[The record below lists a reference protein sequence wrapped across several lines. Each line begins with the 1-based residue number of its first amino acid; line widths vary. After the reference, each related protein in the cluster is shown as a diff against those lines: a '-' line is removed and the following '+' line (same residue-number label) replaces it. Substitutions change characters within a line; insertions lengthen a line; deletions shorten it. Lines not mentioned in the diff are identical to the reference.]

1 MEMTG
6 IPHYERL
13 SRLLDRA
20 ENDDE
25 ARIVHIRP
33 VREVFIVHV
42 GGTRCV
48 TSRTDNMM
56 NIRARVTLT
65 VEFIPTCIF
74 IFLLYV

>member
-1 MEMTG
+1 MTG

-33 VREVFIVHV
+33 VREV
-42 GGTRCV
+42 
-48 TSRTDNMM
+48 
-56 NIRARVTLT
+56 
-65 VEFIPTCIF
+65 
-74 IFLLYV
+74 LYMLVVLVV

>member
-33 VREVFIVHV
+33 DTAQYGLLDYHKADEIILVR
-42 GGTRCV
+42 GGDL
-48 TSRTDNMM
+48 SM
-56 NIRARVTLT
+56 
-65 VEFIPTCIF
+65 VEAFVEALF
-74 IFLLYV
+74 EALLFGA